1 MSLQTPETILHRLDL
16 KVARRLEGLLQGDY
30 RSAFRGQGLD
40 LADLREYQFH
50 DDVRHMDW
58 NVTARLGIPHVR
70 EFLEDREI
78 TAWFLLD
85 MSPSLDFESVSVSK
99 RAVMVEF
106 TTLVCRLL
114 AGKGNRTGAV
124 LFSGQVER
132 MIPAR
137 GGRQQLLVLLDALTR
152 YRDPK
157 GAKRTTDLARVLTD
171 AANVIRRR
179 RSLVFIVSDFI
190 TGPGWEKP
198 LARLANRHD
207 VIAVRLS
214 DPLELRLPDLGL
226 LTFQDAESGE
236 QVFVDTHDR
245 GFRRRFAAVAEA
257 REESLRSAFASAGVD
272 TLELSTEDDVTDAV
286 LRFADM
292 RKQRFRAPLVT
303 S

>member
-1 MSLQTPETILHRLDL
+1 
-16 KVARRLEGLLQGDY
+16 
-30 RSAFRGQGLD
+30 
-40 LADLREYQFH
+40 
-50 DDVRHMDW
+50 
-58 NVTARLGIPHVR
+58 
-70 EFLEDREI
+70 
-78 TAWFLLD
+78 
-85 MSPSLDFESVSVSK
+85 
-99 RAVMVEF
+99 
-106 TTLVCRLL
+106 
-114 AGKGNRTGAV
+114 V

-132 MIPAR
+132 LIPAR

-179 RSLVFIVSDFI
+179 RSLVFILSDFI

-236 QVFVDTHDR
+236 QLFVDTHDP
-245 GFRRRFAAVAEA
+245 GFRKRFAAVAEA

-292 RKQRFRAPLVT
+292 RKHRFHAPAVNP
-303 S
+303 

>member
-1 MSLQTPETILHRLDL
+1 VSLQTPESILHRLDL

-85 MSPSLDFESVSVSK
+85 MSPSLEFESVSVSK

-114 AGKGNRTGAV
+114 ASKGNRTGAV
-124 LFSGQVER
+124 LFSGEVEKF
-132 MIPAR
+132 IPAR

-157 GAKRTTDLARVLTD
+157 GAKRTTDLSRVLAD

-179 RSLVFIVSDFI
+179 RSLVFILSDFI

-207 VIAVRLS
+207 VVAVRLS

-236 QVFVDTHDR
+236 QVFVDTHDP
-245 GFRRRFAAVAEA
+245 GFRKRFAAVAEA

-272 TLELSTEDDVTDAV
+272 TLEIPTEDDVTDAV
-286 LRFADM
+286 TRFADM

-303 S
+303 A

>member
-1 MSLQTPETILHRLDL
+1 VSLQTPETILRRLDL
-16 KVARRLEGLLQGDY
+16 KVARRLEGLLQGDH

-40 LADLREYQFH
+40 LADLREYQYH

-85 MSPSLDFESVSVSK
+85 MSPSLEFESVSVSK

-106 TTLVCRLL
+106 TALVCRLL

-132 MIPAR
+132 LIPAR

-171 AANVIRRR
+171 AATVIRRR

-207 VIAVRLS
+207 VVAVRLS

-236 QVFVDTHDR
+236 QVFVDTHDP

-272 TLELSTEDDVTDAV
+272 TLELSTEDDVADAV

-292 RKQRFRAPLVT
+292 RKQRSRAPLVNP
-303 S
+303 